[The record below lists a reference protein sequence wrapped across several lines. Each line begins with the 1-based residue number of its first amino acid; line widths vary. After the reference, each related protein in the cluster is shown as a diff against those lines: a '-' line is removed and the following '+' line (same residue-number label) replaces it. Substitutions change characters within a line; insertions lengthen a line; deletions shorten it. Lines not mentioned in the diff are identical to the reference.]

1 MQTLLSGI
9 GFGIIAGAIL
19 CISAIGFSLQF
30 GMTNIFNLGYGTI
43 MSLGALVAYGI
54 SGGGRAPLWLGAAA
68 GTLTGGVASLA
79 QGQLIFKPFARRRG
93 AKVFELAMI
102 SVAIGLIGE
111 FIMAAI
117 TRSQIF
123 SFQFPTGSKFQ
134 LLGIV
139 FTTTNIVI
147 IGVAAASVALLELSM
162 HVTRLG
168 IAIRAT
174 SANPS
179 LANASGIDTSKVV
192 SLVWFVSGLFCGL
205 GGVTLALSY
214 QTASF
219 TLGPDYLPYLLA
231 VIVVAGIGSIGYCAL
246 VAVLLSLVIE
256 ISGGFGAS
264 SYNVTIA
271 LAVLVAMLL
280 IRPQGIFGR
289 FFEKTEVTV

>member
-19 CISAIGFSLQF
+19 SISAIGFSLQF

-43 MSLGALVAYGI
+43 MSLGALVAYGV
-54 SGGGRAPLWLGAAA
+54 SAGGRTPLWVGALA
-68 GTLTGGVASLA
+68 GTLTGGVATLA
-79 QGQLIFKPFARRRG
+79 QGELIFKPFARRG
-93 AKVFELAMI
+93 AKVFELAMV
-102 SVAIGLIGE
+102 SVAVGLIGE
-111 FIMAAI
+111 FIMAAV
-117 TRSQIF
+117 TQSQIYAF
-123 SFQFPTGSKFQ
+123 TFPTGAKFHV
-134 LLGIV
+134 LGIV
-139 FTTTNIVI
+139 FTTTNLVI
-147 IGVAAASVALLELSM
+147 IGVALASVALLELAL
-162 HVTRLG
+162 HATNLG

-179 LANASGIDTSKVV
+179 LARSSGIDTGKVV

-231 VIVVAGIGSIGYCAL
+231 VIVVAGIGSIGFAAL
-246 VAVLLSLVIE
+246 VALLLSLVIE

-264 SYNVTIA
+264 AYNVTIA
-271 LAVLVAMLL
+271 LAVLLVMLL